1 MEHLNRERAKA
12 STCAQLLLPTRQIGY
27 DCSLQAVQAKGK
39 EYSVGVQRGRGV
51 VLKPTCGLFATSY
64 NPSTKADSCSC
75 DNVTNSS
82 RLDETRLEFP
92 FLSLP
97 LPLLPTVIKSND
109 NADAGTLANLQQ
121 QQQQQAEG
129 NCLSEEELQL
139 PQEN

>member
-1 MEHLNRERAKA
+1 MERERESK
-12 STCAQLLLPTRQIGY
+12 SFNLRQLLLPTRQIGC
-27 DCSLQAVQAKGK
+27 DCSLQAVQGVGQ
-39 EYSVGVQRGRGV
+39 EYRGSGGAGA

-82 RLDETRLEFP
+82 RRDSTRLDSNFP
-92 FLSLP
+92 SPFTP
-97 LPLLPTVIKSND
+97 PPTPLLPAVIKSND
-109 NADAGTLANLQQ
+109 NADAGTLANLQ